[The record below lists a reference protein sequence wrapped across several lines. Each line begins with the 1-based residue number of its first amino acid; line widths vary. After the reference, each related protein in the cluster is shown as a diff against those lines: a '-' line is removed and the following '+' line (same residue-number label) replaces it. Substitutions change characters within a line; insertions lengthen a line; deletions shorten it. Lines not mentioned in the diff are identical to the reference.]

1 MRWRSA
7 GKQPFG
13 LRGLAAWLVP
23 LAAGAAACALYRART
38 RYSFRGRVVV
48 VTGASRG
55 LGLLLARELVAR
67 EATVVINARDGAEL
81 QAAREELRGRGGKVE
96 GFTADVSDASHAGL
110 LVREVIERF
119 GRIDVLINNAGI
131 LQVAPLAN
139 LSLADFEAA
148 QASNFWGMVHTSLA
162 ALTFMRRRGEGRI
175 VNVTSIGGAVAV
187 PHLLPYSAAKFAA
200 LGFSEGLSAE
210 AARDGVRVTTV
221 VPGPMRTG
229 SFVNALVKGQRA
241 QEMTWFSVASA
252 LPVLSMDARRA
263 ARRIL
268 AASARGQTFLT
279 VGLPAKLLRLLH
291 GILPGTTGRLLGLAN
306 KLLPGPGNG
315 HPHEVAEP
323 GWQHRTTRIARSFL
337 TALGNKAARENRE
350 VRWARPTSRARLSRE
365 TGNTHRPL

>member
-1 MRWRSA
+1 MRSRDA
-7 GKQPFG
+7 GNETFS
-13 LRGLAAWLVP
+13 RRRMAAWLVP
-23 LAAGAAACALYRART
+23 LAAGAAACAIYRART
-38 RYSFRGRVVV
+38 RYSFGGRVVV

-55 LGLLLARELVAR
+55 LGLVLARELAAR
-67 EATVVINARDGAEL
+67 GAKLVINARDRAEL
-81 QAAREELRGRGGKVE
+81 LAAREELRARGGNVE
-96 GFTADVSDASHAGL
+96 GFTADVSNASHAGL
-110 LVREVIERF
+110 LISEVIRRY
-119 GRIDVLINNAGI
+119 GRIDVLINNAGVI
-131 LQVAPLAN
+131 QVAPLAN

-148 QASNFWGMVHTSLA
+148 QATNFWGMVHTSLA

-221 VPGPMRTG
+221 VPGLMRTG

-241 QEMTWFSVASA
+241 QEMTWFSVASS
-252 LPVLSMDARRA
+252 LPVLSMDAERA

-268 AASARGQTFLT
+268 DASARGKSFLT
-279 VGLPAKLLRLLH
+279 LGLPAKLLRLLH

-306 KLLPGPGNG
+306 KLLPAPANG
-315 HPHEVAEP
+315 SAREAAEP
-323 GWQHRTTRIARSFL
+323 GWQHRSTRLARSFL

-350 VRWARPTSRARLSRE
+350 VRWARPSRSPSPSPSH
-365 TGNTHRPL
+365 G